1 MDCRRDLMPSAA
13 GRSRRGRRCGRV
25 LRWRRWKGPP
35 KGCCRAAAAPTNRSH
50 RSTWNSMVADERGAD
65 VPRCG
70 GEGARAGS
78 SPIRRQCAKPR
89 RKQAAGDLMVS
100 AHHKKKQEQFGAAY
114 LARAQAPEAEP
125 GDQRRVWLAGRA
137 EPCWRVESFAARNW
151 NRLAHA
157 FYRTRPQYYRQ
168 IG

>member
-100 AHHKKKQEQFGAAY
+100 AHHKKNRSNLGQHTSLEPKHLKPSRGTNAACGWPDK
-114 LARAQAPEAEP
+114 LSRAGGSSP
-125 GDQRRVWLAGRA
+125 WLRG
-137 EPCWRVESFAARNW
+137 
-151 NRLAHA
+151 
-157 FYRTRPQYYRQ
+157 
-168 IG
+168 IGIG